1 MAKQKFYVVWQGR
14 KPGIYTSWKEC
25 EAQVSG
31 FENAQYKAFDS
42 MVEAEKAFSEIHGNT
57 LISKRKNTNKHPFLL
72 PNYERK
78 RSGGCSLQ
86 RNPGKWNIVEFTL
99 QQEKRFFIS
108 ALLKEVRTIS
118 EIFGI
123 VHALALLNNKT
134 VQFLFTPTAIM
145 R

>member
-42 MVEAEKAFSEIHGNT
+42 MVEAEKAFSENPWKYFNIKKKEHKQTSFSSNR
-57 LISKRKNTNKHPFLL
+57 IMKESVAVDAAC
-72 PNYERK
+72 
-78 RSGGCSLQ
+78 SG
-86 RNPGKWNIVEFTL
+86 NPGKWNIVEFTL

-118 EIFGI
+118 ENFWELCM
-123 VHALALLNNKT
+123 HWLY
-134 VQFLFTPTAIM
+134 
-145 R
+145 